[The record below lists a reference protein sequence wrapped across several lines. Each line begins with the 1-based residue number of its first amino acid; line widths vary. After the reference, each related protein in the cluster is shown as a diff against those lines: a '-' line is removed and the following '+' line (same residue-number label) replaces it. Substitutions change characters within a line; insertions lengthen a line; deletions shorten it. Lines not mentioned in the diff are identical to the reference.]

1 MRVSRASE
9 ERRQEILDA
18 AMQVFYLKGYEKATI
33 RDIALDI
40 GVAQGLIY
48 RYFKSKEALFA
59 AALDNYA
66 ERLAGEM
73 GQEIRNDETALRDK
87 ILNTPSFYHIE
98 DDDSY
103 YYKMLN
109 GPDSKGLYQQ
119 LSLKVAERLVP
130 IVRDAIAGDLDKG
143 RLTGVEDPETVAAF
157 CVYGQLGVLFR
168 EDLSGNQ
175 KVDRIRKFVSNQ
187 IY

>member
-1 MRVSRASE
+1 M
-9 ERRQEILDA
+9 
-18 AMQVFYLKGYEKATI
+18 
-33 RDIALDI
+33 
-40 GVAQGLIY
+40 
-48 RYFKSKEALFA
+48 
-59 AALDNYA
+59 
-66 ERLAGEM
+66 
-73 GQEIRNDETALRDK
+73 
-87 ILNTPSFYHIE
+87 NTPSFYHIE

-109 GPDSKGLYQQ
+109 GPDSKGIYQQ

-143 RLTGVEDPETVAAF
+143 RLTCVEDPETVAAF

>member
-1 MRVSRASE
+1 M
-9 ERRQEILDA
+9 
-18 AMQVFYLKGYEKATI
+18 
-33 RDIALDI
+33 
-40 GVAQGLIY
+40 IY

-109 GPDSKGLYQQ
+109 GPDSKGIYQQ

-143 RLTGVEDPETVAAF
+143 RLTCVEDRETVAAV

>member
-109 GPDSKGLYQQ
+109 GPDSKGIYQQ

-130 IVRDAIAGDLDKG
+130 IVRDAIA
-143 RLTGVEDPETVAAF
+143 
-157 CVYGQLGVLFR
+157 VYGQLGVLFR

>member
-73 GQEIRNDETALRDK
+73 GQEIRNDETALRD
-87 ILNTPSFYHIE
+87 IE
-98 DDDSY
+98 Y
-103 YYKMLN
+103 TVF
-109 GPDSKGLYQQ
+109 
-119 LSLKVAERLVP
+119 LSH
-130 IVRDAIAGDLDKG
+130 
-143 RLTGVEDPETVAAF
+143 
-157 CVYGQLGVLFR
+157 
-168 EDLSGNQ
+168 
-175 KVDRIRKFVSNQ
+175 
-187 IY
+187 

>member
-59 AALDNYA
+59 A
-66 ERLAGEM
+66 RWIIMQSGWR
-73 GQEIRNDETALRDK
+73 G
-87 ILNTPSFYHIE
+87 
-98 DDDSY
+98 
-103 YYKMLN
+103 N
-109 GPDSKGLYQQ
+109 G
-119 LSLKVAERLVP
+119 A
-130 IVRDAIAGDLDKG
+130 
-143 RLTGVEDPETVAAF
+143 
-157 CVYGQLGVLFR
+157 
-168 EDLSGNQ
+168 GNQ
-175 KVDRIRKFVSNQ
+175 K
-187 IY
+187 